1 MERIAWEVAQMR
13 PSEVVIFACMWIG
26 LFLAFVLCSIIAY
39 KTVKLFIDEAK
50 EKENERFRNRVRR
63 VSPKPV
69 STHVMGRS
77 NVHHH
82 NRLSDEQ
89 AGAADHKAKDWIE
102 RPNEC
107 INAKCIAR
115 CSRADYEFYKC
126 TFKDDA
132 KKCPGYREGIYRD
145 DLPLGTFKPAEH
157 YMCDM

>member
-1 MERIAWEVAQMR
+1 MDFIISFCLVSITITLWM
-13 PSEVVIFACMWIG
+13 IFFKID
-26 LFLAFVLCSIIAY
+26 SITEED
-39 KTVKLFIDEAK
+39 K
-50 EKENERFRNRVRR
+50 NERFRNRVRR

-77 NVHHH
+77 NAYHH
-82 NRLSDEQ
+82 NRLSNEQ

-126 TFKDDA
+126 TFKNDA
-132 KKCPGYREGIYRD
+132 KKCPGYIEGIYRD